1 MRNANGI
8 GSTFKNWIGRKNQVM
23 AKVLAEAIN
32 GSSFEA
38 NGSHTDSA

>member
-8 GSTFKNWIGRKNQVM
+8 GCTFKNRIGRKVQVM
-23 AKVLAEAIN
+23 AKVLAEAIK

-38 NGSHTDSA
+38 NGSHTDTA